1 MVKTQKMSTQTMV
14 TGAVL
19 TALVVI
25 LQFISGYLTIGGG
38 GVALSLVLIPIVIG
52 TATCGKKIGAW
63 LGFVFALVV
72 LADKGTFFF
81 YGMNIPGTII
91 IVLLKGVLCGYISG
105 LVYEKSI
112 SKFPKKQ
119 YFSTLLAAIACPLT
133 NTSVF
138 LLGSLI
144 FFRNWLVVA
153 IIIVMINFV
162 LELFANII
170 FAPVIVRIVNAVKK

>member
-1 MVKTQKMSTQTMV
+1 MKKTKSMSTQTMV

-19 TALVVI
+19 TALVAV
-25 LQFISGYLTIGGG
+25 LQFISGYLTIVGLFT
-38 GVALSLVLIPIVIG
+38 LSLVLIPIVIG

-72 LADKGTFFF
+72 LADKGTLVF
-81 YGMNIPGTII
+81 YGMNIPGTVIT
-91 IVLLKGVLCGYISG
+91 VLVKGVLCGYISG

-112 SKFPKKQ
+112 NKFPKKQ
-119 YFSTLLAAIACPLT
+119 YLSTLLAAIACPLT
-133 NTSVF
+133 NTTVF

-144 FFRNWLVVA
+144 FFRDFIIGA
-153 IIIVMINFV
+153 IMIVMVNFV

-170 FAPVIVRIVNAVKK
+170 FAPVIVRIINAVKK